1 MSFAELFDRV
11 ADAAGRQLA
20 HPSGFG
26 GRIASV
32 VMDVANRRPTQLLLS
47 ELDIRTD
54 HHVLDVG
61 CGNGAALAALPDV
74 RWRCGVD
81 QSETML
87 EIAGK
92 RLRRD
97 IGRGRAHLCRGDMLA
112 LPFSANSFDR
122 IIASNVL
129 YFCSDIPAFINECRR
144 VARPGALLGIYITS
158 AASMEKWRFAGRAT
172 HRHFSHRA
180 IEIELEEAN
189 VEKESRSITSF
200 AMAAGVEG
208 LIIVVRLK

>member
-11 ADAAGRQLA
+11 AEAAGRQLA
-20 HPSGFG
+20 QPSGVG
-26 GRIASV
+26 GRIASA
-32 VMDVANRRPTQLLLS
+32 VMHAANRRPTQSLLA
-47 ELDIRTD
+47 ELEIPPE

-74 RWRCGVD
+74 RWRCGID

-87 EIAGK
+87 EIAGR

-97 IGRGRAHLCRGDMLA
+97 IEQGRVHLCRGDMLA

-144 VARPGALLGIYITS
+144 VARAGALLGIYVTS
-158 AASMEKWRFAGRAT
+158 AASMEKWRFAGPAT
-172 HRHFSHRA
+172 HRHFSQRA
-180 IEIELEEAN
+180 IEIELEQSN
-189 VEKESRSITSF
+189 VDQESRSITQL
-200 AMAAGVEG
+200 ALPGGVEG
-208 LIIVVRLK
+208 LIAVVRLK